1 MARLAV
7 DRRQA
12 IAYRLTTNHLDRRL
26 RPKSYDEAARFAIQ
40 DTIPRS
46 ALVSLHARVDDCE
59 PTAWEDARLIQTYSP
74 RKAVYVFPVADW
86 AVFTV
91 GRLPIDVAA
100 RQTIEQA
107 AERVCRALAGEE
119 RRGNALPDDVDV
131 RGACASGRIAIRWD
145 ARLTWFHEVPAPE
158 VDIAEA
164 RRELCRRHV
173 RAFGPT
179 TPETCAWWAGIPVA
193 DARSTWEALRTEMIE
208 VDLEGRT
215 AWIMAVDQESLRSA
229 RPPRGVRLLP
239 AEEHKL
245 LGADQLGLFAGPAR
259 ESVRASAD
267 TRHPHVVVV
276 DGESSGLW
284 GRRGGRVSVKLAGPV
299 SDAVRAQIEAE
310 ALAMPIPNATMSVR
324 FDEPGTGETVG

>member
-1 MARLAV
+1 
-7 DRRQA
+7 
-12 IAYRLTTNHLDRRL
+12 
-26 RPKSYDEAARFAIQ
+26 
-40 DTIPRS
+40 
-46 ALVSLHARVDDCE
+46 
-59 PTAWEDARLIQTYSP
+59 
-74 RKAVYVFPVADW
+74 VYVFPVADW

-179 TPETCAWWAGIPVA
+179 TPETCAC
-193 DARSTWEALRTEMIE
+193 
-208 VDLEGRT
+208 
-215 AWIMAVDQESLRSA
+215 
-229 RPPRGVRLLP
+229 
-239 AEEHKL
+239 
-245 LGADQLGLFAGPAR
+245 ADQLGLFAGPAR